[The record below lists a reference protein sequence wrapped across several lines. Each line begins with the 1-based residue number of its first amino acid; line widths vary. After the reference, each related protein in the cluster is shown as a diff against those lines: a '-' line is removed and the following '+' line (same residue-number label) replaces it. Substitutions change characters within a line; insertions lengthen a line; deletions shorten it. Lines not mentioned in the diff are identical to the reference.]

1 MIDLSL
7 KYKNSIDFC
16 FKPHPALKE
25 KLYYHKDWGIS
36 KTDNYY
42 KFWKNGENT
51 LLSESGY
58 HDLFIESDS
67 LILDSVS
74 FTAEYLYL
82 NKPYCFLTK
91 DNFDYN
97 KSLNIIG
104 KKIFEKIN
112 KANNISSLEDFIKNS
127 VLKSDKKQITN
138 QKVILNNLNFLN
150 NKNLLASQ
158 NIYNY
163 INKTIES

>member
-1 MIDLSL
+1 MIDLSI
-7 KYKNSIDFC
+7 KYKDLIDFC

-25 KLYYHKDWGIS
+25 KLYNHKEWGIS
-36 KTDNYY
+36 KTNDYY
-42 KFWKNGENT
+42 KFWKNSENT

-58 HDLFIESDS
+58 QDLFIESDS

-97 KSLNIIG
+97 RSLNIIG

-112 KANNISSLEDFIKNS
+112 KVNNISSLEDFIKNS
-127 VLKSDKKQITN
+127 VLKRDKKQLIN
-138 QKVILNNLNFLN
+138 QKYILKNINVLN

-158 NIYNY
+158 NIYNV
-163 INKTIES
+163 INKAIES